1 MVQIPNGDDGPPA
14 RMETNLVGVEITLP
28 KVYSEINSNIKTEL
42 DDSVKFQSFGLR
54 VAGCGL
60 WVAG

>member
-1 MVQIPNGDDGPPA
+1 MVQIPNGDDGPPP
-14 RMETNLVGVEITLP
+14 RMGTNLIGVEITLP

-42 DDSVKFQSFGLR
+42 DDSVKFQRFGLR